1 MAPRDG
7 GKLTFSFDAE
17 VAGGV
22 SALRRDQSVRFSDVS
37 STLVAKNAAC
47 ARCAC
52 AWVCVH
58 TFFHPALH
66 KDTLPPRCGR
76 VADVC
81 HTFFKHEC
89 THMI

>member
-37 STLVAKNAAC
+37 GLLDLELFT
-47 ARCAC
+47 
-52 AWVCVH
+52 
-58 TFFHPALH
+58 
-66 KDTLPPRCGR
+66 
-76 VADVC
+76 
-81 HTFFKHEC
+81 
-89 THMI
+89 